1 MASKTMTV
9 KQVKEI
15 IKVENKPLQM
25 CLDRLTKEIE
35 LIKKSQKRI
44 ERVLLGDKEYE
55 DKGLAYMVNYSF
67 DYVRKNKESDLVSR
81 AEDTMKIVCKY
92 KDNGYWAIFEEMV
105 TKFKAIKWFASLI
118 ITGGLVSTANII
130 YNIVK
135 LLAE

>member
-1 MASKTMTV
+1 MSLTEKKV
-9 KQVKEI
+9 KSL
-15 IKVENKPLQM
+15 IKIETKSIRA
-25 CLDRLTKEIE
+25 CLDKFSKDFEEMR
-35 LIKKSQKRI
+35 KSQKRI

-92 KDNGYWAIFEEMV
+92 KDNGYWTIFEEMV
-105 TKFKAIKWFASLI
+105 TRYKAIKWFFSFI
-118 ITGGLVSTANII
+118 IAGGLMSTANII

-135 LLAE
+135 LLTA

>member
-1 MASKTMTV
+1 MSLTEKKV
-9 KQVKEI
+9 KSL
-15 IKVENKPLQM
+15 IKIETKSIRA
-25 CLDRLTKEIE
+25 CLDKFSKDFEE
-35 LIKKSQKRI
+35 MKKSQKRI